1 MKKSGLRALIG
12 LVVVVIVVILVY
24 QNSGK
29 NTAESGIAALQ
40 AIVETGEYTVAV
52 TDESGEKQELDGDSK
67 AMLAEL
73 IASTVAD
80 ASGED
85 LSEVLEN
92 PQLLV
97 EVTGGDPVV
106 TVGVTVYDAGEDTNF
121 GMISFADKT
130 YPVKNCGEVLNYLA
144 EIGFATVR

>member
-1 MKKSGLRALIG
+1 M
-12 LVVVVIVVILVY
+12 
-24 QNSGK
+24 
-29 NTAESGIAALQ
+29 
-40 AIVETGEYTVAV
+40 
-52 TDESGEKQELDGDSK
+52 
-67 AMLAEL
+67 
-73 IASTVAD
+73 
-80 ASGED
+80 
-85 LSEVLEN
+85 SEVLEN

-97 EVTGGDPVV
+97 EVTGGDPAV

>member
-1 MKKSGLRALIG
+1 MKKSVFRALIG

-29 NTAESGIAALQ
+29 NTAESGIAAWQ
-40 AIVETGEYTVAV
+40 AIVEAGEYAVAV
-52 TDESGEKQELDGDSK
+52 TDEAGEKHELENSSK
-67 AMLAEL
+67 TMLAEL
-73 IASTVAD
+73 IASTVTD

-85 LSEVLEN
+85 LSAVLSN
-92 PQLLV
+92 PQFLV
-97 EVTGGDPVV
+97 EITGGDPAV
-106 TVGVTVYDAGEDTNF
+106 TVSVTVYDAGEDTNF

>member
-29 NTAESGIAALQ
+29 NTAESGIATLQ

-67 AMLAEL
+67 TMLAEL

-85 LSEVLEN
+85 LSAVLEN

-97 EVTGGDPVV
+97 EVT
-106 TVGVTVYDAGEDTNF
+106 GEDTNF

>member
-1 MKKSGLRALIG
+1 MKKSGFRVLVG
-12 LVVVVIVVILVY
+12 LVVVVIIVFLVY

-40 AIVETGEYTVAV
+40 AIVETGEYTVTV
-52 TDESGEKQELDGDSK
+52 TDESGEKHELEDNSK
-67 AMLAEL
+67 TILTEL
-73 IASTVAD
+73 IAATVMDGVGAD
-80 ASGED
+80 LTAVVEK
-85 LSEVLEN
+85 
-92 PQLLV
+92 PQFLV
-97 EVTGGDPVV
+97 EITGGEPAV
-106 TVGVTVYDAGEDTNF
+106 TVGVTVYDAGEETDL

>member
-67 AMLAEL
+67 IMLAEL

-85 LSEVLEN
+85 LSAVLEN
-92 PQLLV
+92 PKFW
-97 EVTGGDPVV
+97 
-106 TVGVTVYDAGEDTNF
+106 EDTNF

>member
-1 MKKSGLRALIG
+1 MKKSGFRALIG

-29 NTAESGIAALQ
+29 NTAESGISALQ
-40 AIVETGEYTVAV
+40 AIVETGEYNVAV
-52 TDESGEKQELDGDSK
+52 TDAAGEELS
-67 AMLAEL
+67 A
-73 IASTVAD
+73 
-80 ASGED
+80 
-85 LSEVLEN
+85 VLEN
-92 PQLLV
+92 PQILV
-97 EVTGGDPVV
+97 EITGGDPAV
-106 TVGVTVYDAGEDTNF
+106 TVGVTVYDAGEETDF

>member
-1 MKKSGLRALIG
+1 MSKSSFRALIG

-40 AIVETGEYTVAV
+40 AIVETNEYTVAV
-52 TDESGEKQELDGDSK
+52 TDESGAKQELDGSNK

-73 IASTVAD
+73 IASTVID

-85 LSEVLEN
+85 LSKVLAN
-92 PQLLV
+92 PQFLV
-97 EVTGGDPVV
+97 EVTGGDPAV
-106 TVGVTVYDAGEDTNF
+106 TVEVTVYDAGEETDF
-121 GMISFADKT
+121 GMITFADKT
-130 YPVKNCGEVLNYLA
+130 YPVKNCGEVLNFLA

>member
-1 MKKSGLRALIG
+1 M
-12 LVVVVIVVILVY
+12 
-24 QNSGK
+24 
-29 NTAESGIAALQ
+29 
-40 AIVETGEYTVAV
+40 

-67 AMLAEL
+67 TMLAEL

-97 EVTGGDPVV
+97 EVTGGDPAV
-106 TVGVTVYDAGEDTNF
+106 TVGVTVYDAGEETNF

>member
-1 MKKSGLRALIG
+1 MKKSGFRALIG

-29 NTAESGIAALQ
+29 NTAESGISALQ
-40 AIVETGEYTVAV
+40 AIVETGEYNVAV
-52 TDESGEKQELDGDSK
+52 TDEAGEKHELEDNSK
-67 AMLAEL
+67 TMLAEL
-73 IASTVAD
+73 ISFSVTD
-80 ASGED
+80 AAGED
-85 LSEVLEN
+85 LSAVLEN
-92 PQLLV
+92 PQILV
-97 EVTGGDPVV
+97 EITGGDPAG
-106 TVGVTVYDAGEDTNF
+106 TVGVTVYDAGEETDF

>member
-1 MKKSGLRALIG
+1 MKKSGFRALIG

-29 NTAESGIAALQ
+29 NTAESGISALQ
-40 AIVETGEYTVAV
+40 AIVETGEYNVAV
-52 TDESGEKQELDGDSK
+52 TDEAGEKHELEDNSK
-67 AMLAEL
+67 TMLAEL
-73 IASTVAD
+73 ISSSVTD
-80 ASGED
+80 AAGEE
-85 LSEVLEN
+85 LSAVLEN
-92 PQLLV
+92 PQILV
-97 EVTGGDPVV
+97 EITGGD
-106 TVGVTVYDAGEDTNF
+106 DAGEETDF

>member
-1 MKKSGLRALIG
+1 MKKSGFRALIG

-67 AMLAEL
+67 TMLAEL

-92 PQLLV
+92 PQ
-97 EVTGGDPVV
+97 
-106 TVGVTVYDAGEDTNF
+106 F
-121 GMISFADKT
+121 W
-130 YPVKNCGEVLNYLA
+130 
-144 EIGFATVR
+144 